1 MCETALTMAGEEREA
16 LAVIN
21 SCVRGH
27 HVYKAR
33 WTPVLGEQLQC
44 HREVGNER
52 DCYAMAVK
60 KDTLTVGHLP
70 KRISKLTWYF
80 VRRGGSIT
88 CEVSGRRRFSCDLP
102 RSYFTS
108 VSQTQV

>member
-52 DCYAMAVK
+52 DRYTMAVK
-60 KDTLTVGHLP
+60 KDTLTVGHWVMLETGH
-70 KRISKLTWYF
+70 SAGF
-80 VRRGGSIT
+80 VADTG
-88 CEVSGRRRFSCDLP
+88 LK
-102 RSYFTS
+102 
-108 VSQTQV
+108 